1 MKCAKSSATTCGI
14 LWMLALSMGL
24 SLAADNPTGAILKST
39 PDQLDAGKV
48 AEGKVVEATATIQ
61 NLGNSPVEI
70 TNVRTS

>member
-1 MKCAKSSATTCGI
+1 MKCGKASATICGI
-14 LWMLALSMGL
+14 LWMLALSIGM
-24 SLAADNPTGAILKST
+24 SLAADNSTGAILKST

-61 NLGNSPVEI
+61 NVGNTPVEI

>member
-1 MKCAKSSATTCGI
+1 MKFAKASATTCGI
-14 LWMLALSMGL
+14 LWMLAISIGL
-24 SLAADNPTGAILKST
+24 SLAGDNSTGAILKST